1 MALNQTQAV
10 DQTKRML
17 GWRAMEQDR
26 LERLY
31 QYIHGKQRFLWLP
44 AAAPLEVRRI
54 AEMSRVNVLGLV
66 IDSMAQSMY
75 VDGYRAPKT
84 TDEAPAW
91 NIWQRNQL
99 DARQLGVHR
108 AALSYGVA
116 YATVLPGDPVAVVRG
131 ISPRH
136 MTAVYGEDD
145 DWPMWALE
153 KRHSAVKGEHLYRL
167 FDDEAVYYMSAD
179 SGGSVKFVSSEVHG
193 VGHVP
198 VIRFLSK
205 SDLDEEITSEVDDLI
220 TIQDQI
226 NLTTFGLLVVQ
237 HYGAFPQKWITG
249 WMAEDSAPKGATEAE
264 VQVAADKAK
273 VQVAANKILTFG
285 DPETKLGEFMAADLS
300 GYIDSRRDSLR
311 NLAAISQT
319 PAHALRGEL
328 VNLSAEALAAAEQA
342 EQRKVTERET
352 MFGEAWEQTLALAA
366 DVAGLETDPAA
377 QVRWKDTEARAF
389 AATVDALGKMATMLS
404 IPVQELWE
412 RVPGVTQADVE
423 RWKSVAQQGDSFAQ
437 LTSMLDRQAGAEV
450 PPPATKVQ
458 PGTPV
463 A

>member
-1 MALNQTQAV
+1 MALSQTAAIA
-10 DQTKRML
+10 QTRLMV
-17 GWRAMEQDR
+17 GWRSADAVRLDR
-26 LERLY
+26 LY
-31 QYIHGKQRFLWLP
+31 SYIKGRQNFLWLP
-44 AAAPLEVRRI
+44 ISAPLEVRRI

-84 TDEAPAW
+84 TEEEPAW
-91 NIWQRNQL
+91 DIWQRNKL

-108 AALSYGVA
+108 AALSYGSA
-116 YATVLPGDPVAVVRG
+116 YTTVLPGDPVAVVRG
-131 ISPRH
+131 ISPRQ

-153 KRHSAVKGEHLYRL
+153 KRRSAVKGQTLYRL
-167 FDDEAVYYMSAD
+167 FDDQNAYYMSANA
-179 SGGSVKFVSSEVHG
+179 GGSVEFVSTETHG
-193 VGHVP
+193 LGVVP

-205 SDLDEEITSEVDDLI
+205 SDLDEEITSEIDDLI
-220 TIQDQI
+220 CIQDQI
-226 NLTTFGLLVVQ
+226 DLTTFGLLVVQ
-237 HYGAFPQKWITG
+237 HYGAFPQKWIAG
-249 WMAEDSAPKGATEAE
+249 WMADTDDER
-264 VQVAADKAK
+264 
-273 VQVAANKILTFG
+273 VQVAANKILTFE
-285 DPETKLGEFMAADLS
+285 DPETKLGEFAAADLT
-300 GYIDSRRDSLR
+300 GYIESRRDSLR

-423 RWKSVAQQGDSFAQ
+423 RWKSVAAQGDSFAQ
-437 LTSMLDRQAGAEV
+437 LTAMLDRQAGAEA
-450 PPPATKVQ
+450 PPA
-458 PGTPV
+458 PATPAAV
-463 A
+463 TA

>member
-1 MALNQTQAV
+1 MALSQTAAV
-10 DQTKRML
+10 AQTKRML
-17 GWRAMEQDR
+17 EWRAADADR

-31 QYIHGKQRFLWLP
+31 SYIKGSQAFLWLP
-44 AAAPLEVRRI
+44 AAAPLEVRAI
-54 AEMSRVNVLGLV
+54 ANMSRVNVLGLV

-75 VDGYRAPKT
+75 VDGYRAPET
-84 TDEAPAW
+84 ADEAPAW
-91 NIWQRNQL
+91 DIWQRNQL

-131 ISPRH
+131 ISPRN

-153 KRHSAVKGEHLYRL
+153 KRRSAVSGHTLYRL
-167 FDDEAVYYMSAD
+167 FDDEAVYYMEAD
-179 SGGSVKFVSSEVHG
+179 SGGAVEFVSSEIHDLG
-193 VGHVP
+193 RVP

-237 HYGAFPQKWITG
+237 HYGAFPQKWIAG
-249 WMAEDSAPKGATEAE
+249 WMAETPEE
-264 VQVAADKAK
+264 K
-273 VQVAANKILTFG
+273 VKVAANKVLTFE
-285 DPETKLGEFMAADLS
+285 DPDIKLGQFMAADLT

-328 VNLSAEALAAAEQA
+328 VNLSAEALAAAEQS
-342 EQRKVTERET
+342 EQRKITERET
-352 MFGEAWEQTLALAA
+352 MFGEAWEQTLALASTI
-366 DVAGLETDPAA
+366 GGEETDPAA

-389 AATVDALGKMATMLS
+389 AATVDGLGKLATMLQ

-412 RVPGVTQADVE
+412 KVPGVTQADVE
-423 RWKSVAQQGDSFAQ
+423 RWKSVAQQGDSFKQ
-437 LTSMLDRQAGAEV
+437 LADLLDRQANATN
-450 PPPATKVQ
+450 PPPVPQ
-458 PGTPV
+458 VLPGTPV